1 MSDDRQHRKIKT
13 VLNPE
18 RQSLL
23 PGLGC
28 SVVLHGGA
36 ILTAVLFSALST
48 NCGARAPVIDVD
60 RAMEVS
66 VVARSELNVPDRAAR
81 APVPRGAVNE
91 RPDTPTPVEESDL
104 QPSGLAVIARCAMI
118 DVGMLVNGSWVTA
131 EHPWE
136 GGSDHDVFIGR
147 GVPGVLFWHFTDF
160 AYHTS
165 LDRMGMIDGEEIR
178 RTTSA
183 IFAAAL
189 AVADPKPEDLGRYL
203 GSLEQERALRIAAA
217 REVENVELAQ
227 SWCRWTKG
235 ARAWLRAECLPGV
248 EHGEELPPPVA
259 RGDEVGGELREVDPY
274 ECE

>member
-1 MSDDRQHRKIKT
+1 MPD
-13 VLNPE
+13 
-18 RQSLL
+18 
-23 PGLGC
+23 PGAL
-28 SVVLHGGA
+28 VPLEPDEHTPWGA
-36 ILTAVLFSALST
+36 
-48 NCGARAPVIDVD
+48 N
-60 RAMEVS
+60 
-66 VVARSELNVPDRAAR
+66 
-81 APVPRGAVNE
+81 
-91 RPDTPTPVEESDL
+91 PVEESAL
-104 QPSGLAVIARCAMI
+104 HPSGLAVIARCAMI
-118 DVGMLVNGSWVTA
+118 DVGMLVNGTWTTA

-189 AVADPKPEDLGRYL
+189 AVADPKPEDLSRYL
-203 GSLEQERALRIAAA
+203 ACLEQERAMRIAAA

-248 EHGEELPPPVA
+248 EHGEELPPPVV
-259 RGDEVGGELREVDPY
+259 REEDVGDALREVDPY